1 MQTTRISRPTA
12 EATELRQYTHL
23 VWGYGTLIGR
33 SLAANEDPRPLLDVL
48 IGVTE
53 RVGTSLSNA
62 TG

>member
-1 MQTTRISRPTA
+1 MQTTIISPPTA
-12 EATELRQYTHL
+12 ETIELRQYAHL

-33 SLAANEDPRPLLDVL
+33 ALAANEDPRPLLDVL

-53 RVGTSLSNA
+53 RVGTSLSAA